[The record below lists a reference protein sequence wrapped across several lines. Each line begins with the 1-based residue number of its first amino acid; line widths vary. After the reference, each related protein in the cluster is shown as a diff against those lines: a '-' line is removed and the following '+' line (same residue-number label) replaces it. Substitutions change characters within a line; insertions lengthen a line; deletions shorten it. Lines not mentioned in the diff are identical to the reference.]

1 MTKLRAITIAIFS
14 GLLAL
19 CAAGPASAQTFD
31 IGSGGV
37 PTITGARGGS
47 VTGTSDL
54 TQDLVVT
61 INFGEVSPINTN
73 NLVKV
78 VVPVGIRSTAPYQ
91 VSVSVVSTFNA
102 NPQAVQR
109 SDIGFGVN
117 NMQQMGS
124 KSQDCTQSPHLFR
137 SPFNNDPS
145 ANVTLD
151 ANGRTA
157 YPSSLLNITGS
168 TVILSGPKLT
178 KGSVT
183 KHENDN
189 GYIFDAIFTIKPQF
203 YVSGTFSATI
213 TFTISAGPNVPC

>member
-31 IGSGGV
+31 IGSGGA

-47 VTGTSDL
+47 VTGTADL
-54 TQDLVVT
+54 TQDLVIT

-91 VSVSVVSTFNA
+91 VAVSVVSTFNG

-117 NMQQMGS
+117 NMRQMGN
-124 KSQDCTQSPHLFR
+124 KSQDCNQ
-137 SPFNNDPS
+137 
-145 ANVTLD
+145 
-151 ANGRTA
+151 
-157 YPSSLLNITGS
+157 
-168 TVILSGPKLT
+168 
-178 KGSVT
+178 
-183 KHENDN
+183 
-189 GYIFDAIFTIKPQF
+189 
-203 YVSGTFSATI
+203 
-213 TFTISAGPNVPC
+213 